1 MAQRAPEINLRQQ
14 NIIRAL
20 LNAHGKSTLSDL
32 AEQTGLSSR
41 VVRYNIEIVRSWL
54 KTKEVEFINRPGYG
68 IEVVASH
75 AKKTDL
81 LNEINQLD
89 DCDIILSRH
98 QRVRIILL
106 YLLTSN
112 EPVSAR
118 QISEVEAFSRSTLFK
133 DVSEIESWLAKY
145 HIVLI
150 RRSSMGLWIDGSEE
164 SRRFALVRLLREELG
179 KEYWYAFFRDY
190 KKPSHLIMANISGS
204 FSRYIQELDLEFA
217 WRLIQYIEE
226 NIGFSISVVSQIEIM
241 VYLAIAMHA
250 LTSGSIV
257 TGDLDKDVIGSNEF
271 AISQAIAYQIEKRY
285 SLKVNVKEKEI
296 IAALIKSCK
305 LEPPDSPD
313 WQGDTARYVSSPGSE
328 KLAQELINICSMR
341 LHPMLK
347 IDEIL
352 LNELANHLDYAIF
365 RLKHHIPIRN
375 PYLDLLKEKHIQVYR
390 IAESSVFIIEND
402 IQIAIPPEEIGY
414 IAMYLLSALE
424 RLRTEDDSR
433 LTAVIANDGIR
444 SKSSLLKS
452 RLRIE
457 FPNLNITQVI
467 NTFEGVPEGKVN
479 GELVIS
485 TVPIENNSL
494 PVIEVSPFLELD
506 DIKKIQRWVA
516 EKTQAKRRR
525 QPEALDQQ
533 NTLVDLIR
541 LPHVVFERHVDDWRD
556 IVKCASRPLISG
568 GAIQPRYV
576 GAMVELIENH
586 GFYMYMGSGVL
597 LLHAKPTDGVN
608 QLCISLLKLA
618 QPFHFKDNRIP
629 DIDLIFVLGATDDN
643 SHLTALFQLN
653 ELIQFP
659 LFMQAIRKSTSP
671 RDIIQ
676 VLWQWLP
683 KLPEI
688 A

>member
-1 MAQRAPEINLRQQ
+1 MSQRAPEINLRQQ

-20 LNAHGKSTLSDL
+20 LNAHGRCTLSDL

-41 VVRYNIEIVRSWL
+41 VVRYNMDIVRSWL
-54 KTKEVEFINRPGYG
+54 ISNDVEFINRPGYG
-68 IEVVASH
+68 IEVVASYE
-75 AKKTDL
+75 KKSNL
-81 LNEINQLD
+81 LAMINQLD
-89 DCDIILSRH
+89 DCDIILSRQ

-112 EPVSAR
+112 APVSAR
-118 QISEVEAFSRSTLFK
+118 EISEVEAFSRSTLFK
-133 DVSEIESWLAKY
+133 DVNEVESWLAKY

-150 RRSSMGLWIDGSEE
+150 RRSAMGLWIDGSEE
-164 SRRFALVRLLREELG
+164 SRRFALTRLLREELG
-179 KEYWYAFFRDY
+179 KEYWYAFFRDF
-190 KKPSHLIMANISGS
+190 KTPSRLILANISGS
-204 FSRYIQELDLEFA
+204 FSRFIQDLDLKLA

-241 VYLAIAMHA
+241 VYLAIAINA
-250 LTSGSIV
+250 LNSGSTV
-257 TGDLDKDVIGSNEF
+257 TGDLDKEVIGSNEY
-271 AISQAIAYQIEKRY
+271 AISQAVAYQIEKRY
-285 SLKVNVKEKEI
+285 PQKVNEKEKEI

-313 WQGDTARYVSSPGSE
+313 WQGDTAKYVSSPGSE

-347 IDEIL
+347 IDELL

-375 PYLDLLKEKHIQVYR
+375 PYLDQLREKHSQVVR
-390 IAESSVFIIEND
+390 IVESSVFIVENE
-402 IQIAIPPEEIGY
+402 IQNIIPPEEIGY
-414 IAMYLLSALE
+414 ITMYLLSALE

-452 RLRIE
+452 RLRVE
-457 FPNLNITQVI
+457 FPNLNVTQVI
-467 NTFEGVPEGKVN
+467 NTFEGIPEGKIN

-485 TVPIENNSL
+485 TVPIENSSL
-494 PVIEVSPFLELD
+494 PVIEVTPFLELD

-516 EKTQAKRRR
+516 ERIQAKRRR
-525 QPEALDQQ
+525 QPETLDQQ

-541 LPHVVFERHVDDWRD
+541 LPHVVFEQRMDDWRD
-556 IVKCASRPLISG
+556 IVKCASQPLIVS

-576 GAMVELIENH
+576 DAMVDLIDHH

-608 QLCISLLKLA
+608 QLCVSLLKLA
-618 QPFHFKDNRIP
+618 QPFHFEDNRIP
-629 DIDLIFVLGATDDN
+629 DIDLIFVLGATDDI

-659 LFMQAIRKSTSP
+659 LFMQAVRESASP

-683 KLPEI
+683 KLPEN

>member
-1 MAQRAPEINLRQQ
+1 
-14 NIIRAL
+14 
-20 LNAHGKSTLSDL
+20 
-32 AEQTGLSSR
+32 
-41 VVRYNIEIVRSWL
+41 
-54 KTKEVEFINRPGYG
+54 
-68 IEVVASH
+68 
-75 AKKTDL
+75 
-81 LNEINQLD
+81 
-89 DCDIILSRH
+89 
-98 QRVRIILL
+98 
-106 YLLTSN
+106 
-112 EPVSAR
+112 
-118 QISEVEAFSRSTLFK
+118 
-133 DVSEIESWLAKY
+133 
-145 HIVLI
+145 
-150 RRSSMGLWIDGSEE
+150 MGLWIDGSEE
-164 SRRFALVRLLREELG
+164 SRRFALVRLLREEMG

-190 KKPSHLIMANISGS
+190 KSPSHLILANISGS
-204 FSRYIQELDLEFA
+204 FSRFIQQLDLKFA

-250 LTSGSIV
+250 LNSGNTV
-257 TGDLDKDVIGSNEF
+257 TGDLDREVLGSNEY
-271 AISQAIAYQIEKRY
+271 AISQAIAYQMEKRF
-285 SLKVNVKEKEI
+285 SQKINEKEKEI

-313 WQGDTARYVSSPGSE
+313 WQGGTAKYVSSPGSE

-347 IDEIL
+347 IDELL
-352 LNELANHLDYAIF
+352 LNELASHLDYAIF

-375 PYLDLLKEKHIQVYR
+375 PYLGLLREKHLPVYR
-390 IAESSVFIIEND
+390 IVESSVFIIENEV
-402 IQIAIPPEEIGY
+402 QTAIPAEEIGF

-452 RLRIE
+452 RLRVE

-467 NTFEGVPEGKVN
+467 NTFEGIPEGKIN

-485 TVPIENNSL
+485 TVPIENSSL
-494 PVIEVSPFLELD
+494 PVIEVTPFLELE

-516 EKTQAKRRR
+516 EKIQAKRRR
-525 QPEALDQQ
+525 QPDALDQQ

-541 LPHVVFERHVDDWRD
+541 LPHVVFEQHMDDWRD
-556 IVKCASRPLISG
+556 IVRCASQPLIAS

-576 GAMVELIENH
+576 DAMVDLIDHH

-618 QPFHFKDNRIP
+618 QPFHFEDNRIP

-659 LFMQAIRKSTSP
+659 LFMQAIRQSTNP

-676 VLWQWLP
+676 VLWHWLP
-683 KLPEI
+683 KLPEN

>member
-1 MAQRAPEINLRQQ
+1 MAHRVPEVNLRQQ

-32 AEQTGLSSR
+32 AEQTSLSPR
-41 VVRYNIEIVRSWL
+41 VVRYNMDIVHSWL
-54 KTKEVEFINRPGYG
+54 STNGVEFINRPGYG
-68 IEVVASH
+68 IEVVASYE
-75 AKKTDL
+75 KKSDL
-81 LNEINQLD
+81 LSLINRLD

-112 EPVSAR
+112 APVSAR
-118 QISEVEAFSRSTLFK
+118 EISEVEPFSRSTLFK
-133 DVSEIESWLAKY
+133 DVNEVETWLAKY
-145 HIVLI
+145 QIFLI
-150 RRSSMGLWIDGSEE
+150 RRSAMGLWIDGSEE

-179 KEYWYAFFRDY
+179 KEYWYAFFREFNA
-190 KKPSHLIMANISGS
+190 PSHLILANISGS
-204 FSRYIQELDLEFA
+204 FSRFIQKLDLKFA

-241 VYLAIAMHA
+241 VYIAIAIHA
-250 LTSGSIV
+250 IISGNTV
-257 TGDLDKDVIGSNEF
+257 AGDLDREVLGSNEY
-271 AISQAIAYQIEKRY
+271 AISQAIAYQIEKRFNQ
-285 SLKVNVKEKEI
+285 KINEKEKEI

-313 WQGDTARYVSSPGSE
+313 WQGGSAKYVSSPGSE

-347 IDEIL
+347 IDELL

-375 PYLDLLKEKHIQVYR
+375 PYLDLLREKHLQVYR
-390 IAESSVFIIEND
+390 IAESSVFIIENE
-402 IQIAIPPEEIGY
+402 IQAAIPPEEIGY

-452 RLRIE
+452 RLRVE

-467 NTFEGVPEGKVN
+467 NTFEGIPEGKIN

-485 TVPIENNSL
+485 TVPIENSTL
-494 PVIEVSPFLELD
+494 PVIEVTPFLELD
-506 DIKKIQRWVA
+506 DIKKIQRWVV
-516 EKTQAKRRR
+516 ERIQAKRRR
-525 QPEALDQQ
+525 QPETLDQQ

-541 LPHVVFERHVDDWRD
+541 LPHVVFEQHMDDWRD
-556 IVKCASRPLISG
+556 IVKCASQPLIAS

-576 GAMVELIENH
+576 DAMVELIDHH

-597 LLHAKPTDGVN
+597 LLHAKPTDGVT

-618 QPFHFKDNRIP
+618 QPFHFEDNRIP
-629 DIDLIFVLGATDDN
+629 DIDLVFVLGATDDN

-659 LFMQAIRKSTSP
+659 LFMQAIRQSTNP

-676 VLWQWLP
+676 VLWHWLP
-683 KLPEI
+683 KLPEN